1 MRMLLL
7 LIALF
12 SLPALAQQPAQEKE
26 VTAEQ
31 KKEKSWWQ
39 KRDERSDIYYP
50 HKAHFDAMEK
60 EGDSCLLC
68 HPFNENSVT
77 DQKQFEKLNV
87 ISNEPLEAICHECHV
102 SKLTAPSRC
111 ELCHDDPEKI
121 WPKDHNLDYIAHHGE
136 DARLDASRA
145 KDEQCSSCHIDQSF
159 CSDCHFRR
167 DKTDRR
173 EHSLG
178 YRASHGIEARMNAAS
193 CSRCHNIGYCS
204 DCHRKS
210 R

>member
-1 MRMLLL
+1 MRLLL
-7 LIALF
+7 LLLSLF
-12 SLPALAQQPAQEKE
+12 TLPVAAEQVTLEKE
-26 VTAEQ
+26 VTGDPKE
-31 KKEKSWWQ
+31 EKSWWQ

-68 HPFNENSVT
+68 HPFNKNSVA
-77 DQKQFEKLNV
+77 DLEQFKKLNV

-102 SKLTAPSRC
+102 SKLSAPSRC
-111 ELCHDDPEKI
+111 ELCHDDPKKI
-121 WPKDHNLDYIAHHGE
+121 WPSDHDLDYVTHHGE
-136 DARLDASRA
+136 DARLDSSRPED
-145 KDEQCSSCHIDQSF
+145 KQCSSCHIDQSF

-167 DKTDRR
+167 DKIQRR
-173 EHSLG
+173 IHGLG

-193 CSRCHNIGYCS
+193 CSRCHNISYCS
-204 DCHRKS
+204 DCHRKT